1 MSKQNSVITAAKYA
15 TNPIKD
21 MAAYTYTLERTRS
34 YLRDSDTV
42 LEIGCGTGS
51 TALLLAESVGTYH
64 GTDIFE
70 AMIKIARGKVAETS
84 LANLNFEAHP
94 VLEGIYP
101 HDGLDAVM
109 AFNLLHLL
117 RDIPATLDTA
127 RAALRPSGLF
137 ITKTPCLK
145 DANWKIALVLK
156 LIPLAQKLGK
166 EPYVQSSGEP
176 AGPLCG
182 RPHDLTQR
190 AFRQIQEGARVEL
203 VKPHEH
209 DEDVAHRRFAIFV
222 SAHGED
228 RTAEIEVGVIARI
241 FAHQPC
247 ADWRVRNFQQDLIVI
262 ALLYAPRGH
271 GV

>member
-1 MSKQNSVITAAKYA
+1 MIEQAKFCDKAAAKYA

-94 VLEGIYP
+94 VLEGIYS

-127 RAALRPSGLF
+127 RAALRR
-137 ITKTPCLK
+137 
-145 DANWKIALVLK
+145 K
-156 LIPLAQKLGK
+156 LA
-166 EPYVQSSGEP
+166 
-176 AGPLCG
+176 
-182 RPHDLTQR
+182 TQGFVTR
-190 AFRQIQEGARVEL
+190 NTDGS
-203 VKPHEH
+203 
-209 DEDVAHRRFAIFV
+209 DYRR
-222 SAHGED
+222 
-228 RTAEIEVGVIARI
+228 IEQ
-241 FAHQPC
+241 QPPPET
-247 ADWRVRNFQQDLIVI
+247 L
-262 ALLYAPRGH
+262 ALLAALK
-271 GV
+271 